1 MPLAFQDPVV
11 SDICHFLENR
21 RKSWNI
27 GGSLAA
33 APGARRRMSAETL
46 IRLARAA
53 DVPAVRAIVSEAW
66 LASYG
71 PLVGADKVAAM
82 ADALLSDI
90 SLRNMVTDSSAEA
103 PIALVGGVPA
113 ATALARRQSDC
124 LHVQRLY
131 VAPRFQRRGLG
142 PALLAWLA
150 ARHRAGLPMRLEAA
164 AANTEALRF
173 YAREGFAD
181 IGGGQEIIAGI
192 VFDIRRL
199 ERPGRPE

>member
-1 MPLAFQDPVV
+1 
-11 SDICHFLENR
+11 
-21 RKSWNI
+21 
-27 GGSLAA
+27 
-33 APGARRRMSAETL
+33 MSSETV
-46 IRLARAA
+46 IRLAEAA
-53 DVPAVRAIVSEAW
+53 DIAAVRAIVGEAW

-71 PLVGADKVAAM
+71 PIVGAASVAEM
-82 ADALLSDI
+82 AGALLSDI
-90 SLRNMVTDSSAEA
+90 SLHKLVTDSSAEA
-103 PIALVGGVPA
+103 PIALVDGAPA
-113 ATALARRQSDC
+113 ATAVARRQSDC

-131 VAPRFQRRGLG
+131 VAPQFQRRGLG

-150 ARHRAGLPMRLEAA
+150 ARHRAGLPLRLEAA

-181 IGGGQEIIAGI
+181 IGGGQEIIAGV